1 TDPSGHIWKTLTN
14 AYNTAKK
21 AVSKAYNAAKKVVV
35 DTYNTVK
42 KAVVNT
48 YNTIKSAVGHA
59 VNWVG
64 QKVSQAV
71 NWAGNAVRQT
81 TNWIGQQ
88 FTSQRGYN
96 NSTRNYVTYQQSEAQ
111 RQAIA
116 QQQYQQRV
124 NQEYITATGIKGQ
137 PKTREAQNLIK
148 NWGPALRE
156 MYTHVCNLQTTKGK
170 DSGTR
175 NKPNISVA
183 DFRKIEEANK
193 YGLTVAQKE
202 RIDKMTLDQYLQSPQ
217 MTAEEI
223 LYARQVKFASYTEA
237 RKDVFPTFVAELSG
251 WNNIQR
257 LKDGVDPTTGEQANR
272 WFAAGELSLDLASN
286 LLPFLK
292 AGKITQLGKI
302 LDATDDVVDTFDH
315 VKDIDKIDGVLD
327 VKRTFTSQE
336 VADNLVKGLDD
347 ITESGSI
354 AKNYQSS
361 GGYEQALSDFNSLGL
376 ENIKDIKTAGGPGK
390 VGSLPDGTKV
400 VVRPSSKDGLPTLE
414 FQFKAPY
421 KIRY

>member
-1 TDPSGHIWKTLTN
+1 
-14 AYNTAKK
+14 
-21 AVSKAYNAAKKVVV
+21 
-35 DTYNTVK
+35 
-42 KAVVNT
+42 
-48 YNTIKSAVGHA
+48 
-59 VNWVG
+59 
-64 QKVSQAV
+64 
-71 NWAGNAVRQT
+71 
-81 TNWIGQQ
+81 
-88 FTSQRGYN
+88 
-96 NSTRNYVTYQQSEAQ
+96 
-111 RQAIA
+111 
-116 QQQYQQRV
+116 
-124 NQEYITATGIKGQ
+124 
-137 PKTREAQNLIK
+137 IK

-156 MYTHVCNLQTTKGK
+156 MYTHVCNPQTTKGK

-257 LKDGVDPTTGEQANR
+257 LKDGIDPTTGEQANR

-302 LDATDDVVDTFDH
+302 LDATDDLVDTFDY
-315 VKDIDKIDGVLD
+315 VSDVAKTTDK
-327 VKRTFTSQE
+327 
-336 VADNLVKGLDD
+336 LDD
-347 ITESGSI
+347 VDDAQDSLQVAENLGDVSKGYQAPKGGGGTTTTILKGEVTITFGHGARHFEDIPNLKVSEVEEAIAQHVVKNPPKIGESPRVTISVNGQVVEYRPFNLGDGRI
-354 AKNYQSS
+354 NIGTYIPKN
-361 GGYEQALSDFNSLGL
+361 
-376 ENIKDIKTAGGPGK
+376 K
-390 VGSLPDGTKV
+390 
-400 VVRPSSKDGLPTLE
+400 
-414 FQFKAPY
+414 
-421 KIRY
+421 